1 MIFTPELKLLS
12 LLHIPLFCVA
22 PRVESQRCLKSLE
35 TQDQPPGVRGG
46 RGGLFS
52 EPSVKP
58 HACTQPTRAGV
69 RQSGF
74 QRLGPSAGSLKPS
87 NMAVHP
93 VFVCVCRHNS
103 GRTSDQDDENMQST
117 DPTAGAEPSDHMFTR
132 NLFAL

>member
-22 PRVESQRCLKSLE
+22 PRVESQRCLEVSKRRTSL
-35 TQDQPPGVRGG
+35 RGFG
-46 RGGLFS
+46 GGLFS